1 MTNRQ
6 IWGFD
11 MEETLY
17 IKRGRRYQVWGNVCH
32 ATDVMKAGSFRLTH
46 CIKEGHTRYTSA
58 VTPDTAAFLAAC
70 SVAQNAMEEA
80 ILEKAKSAPGSSTVL
95 WTAEQK
101 RLIQQFRDDM
111 AATGALVPDYWKNST
126 AYEIAQAG
134 IDAVRAS
141 VNLS

>member
-1 MTNRQ
+1 
-6 IWGFD
+6 

-17 IKRGRRYQVWGNVCH
+17 IKKGRRYHVWGNVSY
-32 ATDVMKAGSFRLTH
+32 TFDVMKAGSFRLTH
-46 CIKEGHTRYTSA
+46 CIKEGHIRYTSA

-70 SVAQNAMEEA
+70 SVAQHAMEEA
-80 ILEKAKSAPGSSTVL
+80 ILEKARSTPKTSIAVL
-95 WTAEQK
+95 WTGEQK
-101 RLIQQFRDDM
+101 KLIQQFKEDM
-111 AATGALVPDYWKNST
+111 AATGALIPDYWTNST

>member
-1 MTNRQ
+1 
-6 IWGFD
+6 

-17 IKRGRRYQVWGNVCH
+17 IKKGKRYHVWGN
-32 ATDVMKAGSFRLTH
+32 ASYETDIMKAGSFRLTH

-70 SVAQNAMEEA
+70 SVAQHAMEEA
-80 ILEKAKSAPGSSTVL
+80 IFEKAKGTLDYSTVL

-101 RLIQQFRDDM
+101 KLIKQFRDDM
-111 AATGALVPDYWKNST
+111 AATGAMMPYYWQSST

>member
-1 MTNRQ
+1 
-6 IWGFD
+6 

-17 IKRGRRYQVWGNVCH
+17 SKQGRRYYVWGN
-32 ATDVMKAGSFRLTH
+32 ASYETDVMKAGSFRLTH

-70 SVAQNAMEEA
+70 SVAQHAMEEA
-80 ILEKAKSAPGSSTVL
+80 ILEKAKSTPDCSTVL

-101 RLIQQFRDDM
+101 RLLQQFRDDM
-111 AATGALVPDYWKNST
+111 AATGTLIPAYWTSST

>member
-1 MTNRQ
+1 
-6 IWGFD
+6 

-17 IKRGRRYQVWGNVCH
+17 IKKGRRYHVWGNVSY
-32 ATDVMKAGSFRLTH
+32 TFDVMKAGSFRLTH
-46 CIKEGHTRYTSA
+46 CIKEGHIRYTSA

-70 SVAQNAMEEA
+70 SVAQHAMEEA
-80 ILEKAKSAPGSSTVL
+80 ILEKAKSTPDSSTVL

-101 RLIQQFRDDM
+101 KLIQQFRDDM
-111 AATGALVPDYWKNST
+111 AATGALIPTYWSSST